1 MAAPHLDPRPAAV
14 VIQTSFLGDVVLT
27 TPLIAALAERGPVD
41 VVTTP
46 AGAALLAHHPAVR
59 RLIPYDKR
67 GAARGIR
74 GLHRVAREIGGDD
87 AMRPSTAYLAQGSLR
102 SATLAF
108 LAGIKARVGF
118 ASSAGRR
125 LYTHRVAY
133 HAEWHHAERL
143 WSLAAPD
150 GARVDAAHL
159 RPMLYPGAA
168 EHASVDALLAGT
180 DAGVRPFIALAPGS
194 VWATKR
200 WPYFPAL
207 ARALAADVAVVIVGG
222 AEDADLAAAIV
233 REVPGAV
240 NATGRLSLLASAALI
255 ARAAAL
261 VTNDSAPQHLASAVG
276 TPTVAIFGP
285 TVPAFGFGPLAP
297 VRFIAEHPQMPCRP
311 CDKHGPAVCPLAHFR
326 CMRELSPDVVAA
338 LAHRAARAEDLA

>member
-1 MAAPHLDPRPAAV
+1 MSVPAADPRPASV

-27 TPLIAALAERGPVD
+27 TPLIASLAERGPVD

-46 AGAALLAHHPAVR
+46 AGAALLQQHPAVR
-59 RLIPYDKR
+59 RLGAYDKR

-74 GLHRVAREIGGDD
+74 GLHRTARDIADGLD
-87 AMRPSTAYLAQGSLR
+87 ARLTTAYLAQGSLR

-108 LAGIKARVGF
+108 LAGIKVRVGF

-125 LYTHRVAY
+125 LYTDRVAY

-143 WSLAAPD
+143 WSLGAPS
-150 GARVDAAHL
+150 GARADAAHL
-159 RPMLYPGAA
+159 RPHLYPGDAERAA
-168 EHASVDALLAGT
+168 VEALLLGT
-180 DAGVRPFIALAPGS
+180 DAAARPFIALAPGS

-200 WPYFPAL
+200 WPHYPAL
-207 ARALAADVAVVIVGG
+207 ARELAPDYAIVIVGG
-222 AEDADLAAAIV
+222 AEDADLANAIQM
-233 REVPGAV
+233 EAPGAI
-240 NATGRLSLLASAALI
+240 NAVGKLPLLASAALI
-255 ARAAAL
+255 QRARAL

-297 VRFIAEHPQMPCRP
+297 VSLIAEHPQMPCRP

-326 CMRELSPDVVAA
+326 CMRELAPGTVAT
-338 LAHRAARAEDLA
+338 LARRAATSEVPT

>member
-1 MAAPHLDPRPAAV
+1 MSVPASDPRPASV

-46 AGAALLAHHPAVR
+46 AGAALLKHHPAVR
-59 RLIPYDKR
+59 RLVPYDKR
-67 GAARGIR
+67 GTARGIR
-74 GLHRVAREIGGDD
+74 GLHRTAREIGDGAGPD
-87 AMRPSTAYLAQGSLR
+87 AIAYLAQGSLR
-102 SATLAF
+102 SGTLAL

-125 LYTHRVAY
+125 LYTHRIPY

-143 WSLAAPD
+143 WSLSATAD
-150 GARVDAAHL
+150 ARADAAHL
-159 RPMLYPGAA
+159 RPHLYPGAE
-168 EHASVDALLAGT
+168 EHALVDALLAGT
-180 DAGVRPFIALAPGS
+180 DAAARPFIALAPGS

-200 WPYFPAL
+200 WPYYPAL
-207 ARALAADVAVVIVGG
+207 ARALASDYALVIVGG
-222 AEDADLAAAIV
+222 AEDADLAASIQVEA
-233 REVPGAV
+233 PDAV
-240 NATGRLSLLASAALI
+240 SAVGKLPLLASAALI
-255 ARAAAL
+255 ARARAL

-297 VRFIAEHPQMPCRP
+297 VSLIAEHSRMPCRP

-326 CMRELSPDVVAA
+326 CMRELSPESVAT
-338 LAHRAARAEDLA
+338 LARKAATSEVSA

>member
-1 MAAPHLDPRPAAV
+1 MSVPAADPRPASV

-27 TPLIAALAERGPVD
+27 TPLIAALARLGPVD
-41 VVTTP
+41 VVATP
-46 AGAALLAHHPAVR
+46 AGAALLQHHPGVR
-59 RLIPYDKR
+59 RLVAYDKR
-67 GAARGIR
+67 GTARGIR
-74 GLHRVAREIGGDD
+74 GLHRTAREIGDGLDG
-87 AMRPSTAYLAQGSLR
+87 AATAYMAQGSLR

-125 LYTHRVAY
+125 LYTHRVPY

-143 WSLAAPD
+143 WSLSASA
-150 GARVDAAHL
+150 GERVDAAHL
-159 RPMLYPGAA
+159 RPRLYPGAA
-168 EHASVDALLAGT
+168 EHAAVEALLAGT
-180 DAGVRPFIALAPGS
+180 SAEHRPFIALAPGS

-200 WPYFPAL
+200 WPFYPAL
-207 ARALAADVAVVIVGG
+207 ARELARDYALVIVGG
-222 AEDADLAAAIV
+222 AEDADLAGAIQL
-233 REVPGAV
+233 EAPDAISAV
-240 NATGRLSLLASAALI
+240 GKLPLLASAALLS
-255 ARAAAL
+255 RAKAL

-297 VRFIAEHPQMPCRP
+297 VSLVAEHPAMPCRP

-326 CMRELSPDVVAA
+326 CMREQSPESVAA
-338 LAHRAARAEDLA
+338 LARRAAMSEVS